1 MELLLLYGA
10 ATVCAFCCVAL
21 GARAERSWWLGIALT
36 LFAIAALR
44 VTRPDVQLDNSL
56 YRSFREL
63 GWYDYRRPLQIA
75 VLIVVGAGLAAG
87 ARFSLSSTF
96 DFTRQTRVAIAAS
109 ALLLVVVILRASSL
123 HWTDA
128 VFDRRLAGIS
138 VSHLVQAIALLI
150 VTAMALWLIVTH
162 RRHALWSRLDRPGT
176 EKS

>member
-1 MELLLLYGA
+1 MELHLLYGA
-10 ATVCAFCCVAL
+10 ATVCALCCVAL
-21 GARAERSWWLGIALT
+21 GARSERAWWFGIALT

-44 VTRPDVQLDNSL
+44 VTRPDVQLDVKL
-56 YRSFREL
+56 YHSFREL

-75 VLIVVGAGLAAG
+75 VLIAVGAAVVAVT
-87 ARFSLSSTF
+87 RFLLPSTF
-96 DFTRQTRVAIAAS
+96 AFARPTRAAIAAS

-128 VFDRRLAGIS
+128 VFDRTLAGIS
-138 VSHLVQAIALLI
+138 ISHLVQAIALSI

-162 RRHALWSRLDRPGT
+162 RRHALWPRLDRPGT